1 MQIAPILPPMKP
13 STPAASNRADGAQH
27 TAYRVPEAMFKLRLL
42 TRNINDDAENLLT
55 LNKKIGQVLIRFFS
69 EMQSVQRMAN
79 AEFADEEYAETV
91 ARALESTI
99 EKLDN
104 NTYWSLLRTLTLMSK
119 IDAVRAGL
127 GTDEMLPPDEICTQL
142 YRKIARETHA
152 FDAFVEGNMLLVRM
166 PMLPSI
172 RAHGVINSGQKRAI
186 FDTPMFV
193 ETVRGSVLS
202 VKEKLPKIAK
212 KCITYLFI
220 YRDAAAPHLD
230 SDNHN
235 TKSITDVICS
245 YFEAGDDGFYA
256 DFRFFTRT
264 SELLPAGTYITVS
277 AMDGALPTPEHITR
291 TCIFCHNRPEIS
303 NVTKTAAGHR
313 NIPIPVPLFNHLKGI
328 KKSVASD
335 FVICNSS
342 GLPLSETQFRNMW
355 RKIKRRSVGPD
366 EYIRYK
372 QHGKKSHS
380 VNREAGRT
388 AAHNPNVRYIID
400 FPVKTHMLR
409 KTYITNLIY
418 SGVDVRTVMDYA
430 GHKNPDVTLK
440 IYAQAK
446 SAEKR
451 TESAK
456 QINEVFPS
464 DPTT

>member
-55 LNKKIGQVLIRFFS
+55 LNKKIGQALIRFFS

-79 AEFADEEYAETV
+79 AESADEEYAETV
-91 ARALESTI
+91 AREVKSAI

-104 NTYWSLLRTLTLMSK
+104 NTYWSLLRTLTLMGK

-142 YRKIARETHA
+142 YRKIAREIHA

-235 TKSITDVICS
+235 TKAITDEICS
-245 YFEAGDDGFYA
+245 HFEAGDDGFYA
-256 DFRFFTRT
+256 DFHLFTRA
-264 SELLPAGTYITVS
+264 SKLLPAGTYVAVS
-277 AMDGALPTPEHITR
+277 AMDGVLPTPEHIIELWTVR
-291 TCIFCHNRPEIS
+291 LR
-303 NVTKTAAGHR
+303 
-313 NIPIPVPLFNHLKGI
+313 
-328 KKSVASD
+328 
-335 FVICNSS
+335 S
-342 GLPLSETQFRNMW
+342 G
-355 RKIKRRSVGPD
+355 
-366 EYIRYK
+366 
-372 QHGKKSHS
+372 
-380 VNREAGRT
+380 
-388 AAHNPNVRYIID
+388 
-400 FPVKTHMLR
+400 
-409 KTYITNLIY
+409 
-418 SGVDVRTVMDYA
+418 MD
-430 GHKNPDVTLK
+430 
-440 IYAQAK
+440 I
-446 SAEKR
+446 
-451 TESAK
+451 
-456 QINEVFPS
+456 
-464 DPTT
+464 

>member
-1 MQIAPILPPMKP
+1 MKFAPILPPMKP
-13 STPAASNRADGAQH
+13 SAPAAPNRADGAQH

-55 LNKKIGQVLIRFFS
+55 LNKKIGQALIRFFS

-91 ARALESTI
+91 ARTLESAI

-104 NTYWSLLRTLTLMSK
+104 NTYWSLLRTLTLMGK

-127 GTDEMLPPDEICTQL
+127 GTDETLPSDEICTQL

-220 YRDAAAPHLD
+220 YRDTAAPHLD

-235 TKSITDVICS
+235 TKAITDEICS
-245 YFEAGDDGFYA
+245 HFEAGDDGFYA
-256 DFRFFTRT
+256 DFHLSTRA
-264 SELLPAGTYITVS
+264 SELLPAGTYVAVS
-277 AMDGALPTPEHITR
+277 AMDGVLPTPEHI
-291 TCIFCHNRPEIS
+291 IEMW
-303 NVTKTAAGHR
+303 TAR
-313 NIPIPVPLFNHLKGI
+313 LR
-328 KKSVASD
+328 
-335 FVICNSS
+335 S
-342 GLPLSETQFRNMW
+342 G
-355 RKIKRRSVGPD
+355 
-366 EYIRYK
+366 
-372 QHGKKSHS
+372 
-380 VNREAGRT
+380 
-388 AAHNPNVRYIID
+388 
-400 FPVKTHMLR
+400 
-409 KTYITNLIY
+409 
-418 SGVDVRTVMDYA
+418 MD
-430 GHKNPDVTLK
+430 
-440 IYAQAK
+440 I
-446 SAEKR
+446 
-451 TESAK
+451 
-456 QINEVFPS
+456 
-464 DPTT
+464 

>member
-1 MQIAPILPPMKP
+1 MKFAPILPPMKP
-13 STPAASNRADGAQH
+13 SAPAASNRADGVQH

-55 LNKKIGQVLIRFFS
+55 LNKKIGQALIRFFS

-79 AEFADEEYAETV
+79 AEFADEEYAEAV
-91 ARALESTI
+91 AMALESVI

-104 NTYWSLLRTLTLMSK
+104 NTYWSLLRTLTLMGK

-152 FDAFVEGNMLLVRM
+152 FDAFVEENLLLVRM

-235 TKSITDVICS
+235 TKAITDEICS
-245 YFEAGDDGFYA
+245 HFEAGDDGFYA
-256 DFRFFTRT
+256 DFRFFTRA
-264 SELLPAGTYITVS
+264 SELLPAGTYIAVS
-277 AMDGALPTPEHITR
+277 AMDGALPAPEHI
-291 TCIFCHNRPEIS
+291 IELW
-303 NVTKTAAGHR
+303 TAR
-313 NIPIPVPLFNHLKGI
+313 LR
-328 KKSVASD
+328 
-335 FVICNSS
+335 S
-342 GLPLSETQFRNMW
+342 G
-355 RKIKRRSVGPD
+355 
-366 EYIRYK
+366 
-372 QHGKKSHS
+372 
-380 VNREAGRT
+380 
-388 AAHNPNVRYIID
+388 
-400 FPVKTHMLR
+400 
-409 KTYITNLIY
+409 
-418 SGVDVRTVMDYA
+418 MD
-430 GHKNPDVTLK
+430 
-440 IYAQAK
+440 I
-446 SAEKR
+446 
-451 TESAK
+451 
-456 QINEVFPS
+456 
-464 DPTT
+464 